1 MHQSA
6 EWLEFAPPVTP
17 GILRALVLAVLA
29 HGLLLVALT
38 WGVHWQRDVQVIS
51 VEAELWSAV
60 PQEAA
65 PPSLVPAPKPLAQE
79 PVAPPEETPPSPEPS
94 EVDIVQE
101 QENLRQQKQRAIKA
115 LNDKERQQ
123 KIKLANANAK
133 REKLE
138 KEKQAERVR
147 QAATARK
154 STALDPKQ
162 LEALH
167 QDQIQRSL
175 GMAGSDGSANAKTTG
190 TAQKSYGPSAGYA
203 GRIRA
208 RIKPNIVFTEDV
220 LGNPTAEVEVR
231 TSSDGTII
239 GRKLVKS
246 SGHQAWDDAVI
257 KAIDKTEVLPRDTD
271 GKIVSPLTIVFSP
284 KD

>member
-1 MHQSA
+1 MHDKK
-6 EWLEFAPPVTP
+6 
-17 GILRALVLAVLA
+17 
-29 HGLLLVALT
+29 
-38 WGVHWQRDVQVIS
+38 WQ
-51 VEAELWSAV
+51 
-60 PQEAA
+60 
-65 PPSLVPAPKPLAQE
+65 
-79 PVAPPEETPPSPEPS
+79 
-94 EVDIVQE
+94 
-101 QENLRQQKQRAIKA
+101 QQ
-115 LNDKERQQ
+115 N
-123 KIKLANANAK
+123 KLANAK
-133 REKLE
+133 QEKLE
-138 KEKQAERVR
+138 KQKQAEQAR
-147 QAATARK
+147 QAATAKK
-154 STALDPKQ
+154 STALDSKQ

-175 GMAGSDGSANAKTTG
+175 GMAGSAGSANATG
-190 TAQKSYGPSAGYA
+190 TAQKSYGPSTGYA

-239 GRKLVKS
+239 GRKLIKS
-246 SGHQAWDDAVI
+246 SGHKAWDDAVI

>member
-1 MHQSA
+1 
-6 EWLEFAPPVTP
+6 
-17 GILRALVLAVLA
+17 
-29 HGLLLVALT
+29 
-38 WGVHWQRDVQVIS
+38 
-51 VEAELWSAV
+51 
-60 PQEAA
+60 
-65 PPSLVPAPKPLAQE
+65 
-79 PVAPPEETPPSPEPS
+79 
-94 EVDIVQE
+94 
-101 QENLRQQKQRAIKA
+101 
-115 LNDKERQQ
+115 
-123 KIKLANANAK
+123 
-133 REKLE
+133 
-138 KEKQAERVR
+138 
-147 QAATARK
+147 
-154 STALDPKQ
+154 
-162 LEALH
+162 
-167 QDQIQRSL
+167 
-175 GMAGSDGSANAKTTG
+175 MAGSDGSANAKTTG

>member
-1 MHQSA
+1 
-6 EWLEFAPPVTP
+6 
-17 GILRALVLAVLA
+17 
-29 HGLLLVALT
+29 
-38 WGVHWQRDVQVIS
+38 VHWQRDVQVIS

-65 PPSLVPAPKPLAQE
+65 PPSLVPAPKPLAPE

-115 LNDKERQQ
+115 LHDKERQQ

-138 KEKQAERVR
+138 KEKQAEQAR

-175 GMAGSDGSANAKTTG
+175 GMAGSDGSAKATG
-190 TAQKSYGPSAGYA
+190 IAQKSYGPSAGYA
-203 GRIRA
+203 GRSRA